1 MHLKTL
7 ILLPLAFLASACISS
22 VELVQT
28 EIVFDPVIGS
38 EVRSSSNVDM
48 SVPFPEDKSFGV
60 WALDS
65 QNGGKYI
72 DDQQIRCSDG
82 IWGDESLPFWPTS
95 SSLTFFAYA
104 PYSLDMR
111 FEDGNLALEGF
122 DIREDGTE
130 VLFAKTPSGLT
141 SSEGAVKLPFVQA
154 LAKLDVRIANGFG
167 VDVDVRIDRILLKG
181 VAMRGDFHSV
191 RYPYWKAD
199 ESSTVDI
206 TIFDSER
213 DGQFLAGPTMQ
224 FIGDVHTVIPQG
236 LTPSIELTYAFRVD
250 EGEWID
256 GQVEAAELRN
266 IFWEPGRYYT
276 YSLRINEIK
285 LSYTTGI
292 GHWNERN

>member
-1 MHLKTL
+1 MNLRTL
-7 ILLPLAFLASACISS
+7 IFLPLAFLASACISK
-22 VELVQT
+22 VELVQKP
-28 EIVFDPVIGS
+28 IVFDPVIGS
-38 EVRSSSNVDM
+38 EVRSSINSDM
-48 SVPFPEDKSFGV
+48 SVPFPEDKTFGV

-65 QNGGKYI
+65 QSGGKYI
-72 DDQQIRCSDG
+72 DNHQIRCSNG

-104 PYSLDMR
+104 PYDLQMR
-111 FEDGNLALEGF
+111 LEDGNLALKGF
-122 DIREDGTE
+122 DVRENGTE
-130 VLFAKTPSGLT
+130 VFFAKTSSGLT

>member
-1 MHLKTL
+1 M
-7 ILLPLAFLASACISS
+7 
-22 VELVQT
+22 QT

-95 SSLTFFAYA
+95 SSLSFYAYA
-104 PYSLDMR
+104 PYDLAMR

-122 DIREDGTE
+122 DVREDGAE

-141 SSEGAVKLPFVQA
+141 SSEGEVKLPFVQA

-224 FIGDVHTVIPQG
+224 FIGDVHTIIPQG

-256 GQVEAAELRN
+256 GQTDTAELRDV
-266 IFWEPGRYYT
+266 FWEPGRYYT
-276 YSLRINEIK
+276 YSLRINEMK
-285 LSYTTGI
+285 LSCTTGI